1 MISLTHLRAD
11 LLVEP
16 RGIGNPLP
24 TFTWEIRDS
33 DAGAWRQNAW
43 RIIVSETPE
52 DADSGRGTLW
62 DSGRVVDSDT
72 ALIKY
77 AGSPLTSRMRCW
89 WRVTCW
95 GSEGDETSSGVASF
109 TMGLLDADEWAGYWI
124 GLDSAPET
132 PADPLVGARWI
143 WTEAAP
149 EPGEVVFEKRFT
161 LDDSVAGELWGLA
174 DDEGEVAINGV
185 PLCQLARA
193 QGNTD
198 LYPLPLAVP
207 VPKLPAGENVI
218 RVKAKKRHARDPEA
232 GLIVRLLLGG
242 REVIDSG
249 KGQETALFTTK
260 HRRIEGGVEV
270 VTDGTWRTIKDE
282 GESAVRELGSYGIA
296 PWHMVTAMEYPN
308 LSARYLRRDFSARE
322 SVERA
327 VLYLSGQGLAEA
339 WINGEKVSDEVLSPH
354 LSDPNVRVH
363 YRTHDVSGLLK
374 EGSNAIGCI
383 LGNGRYFAPRKRV
396 PFPMESYGC
405 PKLLLQL
412 EITYADGK
420 TEWVVSDPDWR
431 LSTEGAVGWNNEFD
445 GEHYDARRDDPAWCA
460 PGFDDATW
468 CKPQIVAAPFGQ
480 LAAQVCAP
488 IKRHETV
495 PVRESWT
502 TKYGTTIYDF
512 GENVVGWCRAT
523 FRGKSGTRLVLRHAE
538 TLESR
543 DSLSV
548 ENLRSAQAT
557 DFVTLGDGETR
568 FEPKFVFHGFRYAEL
583 RGAVES
589 AELEAVYVHDDVPAT
604 GTFHCSSDLVN
615 RIVEAS
621 ARGIRTNCRSMPT
634 DCPQRDER
642 MGWLGDRAG
651 GAPSEMF
658 LFDLANFYRK
668 WLDDIRDAQAP
679 NGCIPD
685 VAPAFWRMYNDNV
698 TWPSVVAF
706 IPHWLHRHY
715 GDDGV
720 VAENF
725 DAIAR
730 WLDHMSRYLV
740 DGLIDRDL
748 YGDWCV
754 PPEEPHL
761 IFTLQDDRKTHAV
774 ILASTYLARDFEIA
788 AEFADRL
795 GRDDYGKKWRAR
807 RAAII
812 TALNARFYD
821 DASGTYDNGAQTA
834 SVLPL
839 AFGLVP
845 DGRERKTFD
854 ALVKKMTASGCA
866 ELGTGLVGTRS
877 LLRTLTAYGR
887 PDLARDLATR
897 EAYPGWGYMIRQG
910 ATTIWE
916 LWNGD
921 TASPFMNSG
930 NHVMLTGDLIAWLF
944 EDVAGIQPA
953 EPGFRRVRFRPHFVF
968 ETVNCRHQSIRGE
981 IDSRWVMAD
990 GRIEWTVT
998 LPPNVAGWAELPVE
1012 MAADLTLDG
1021 VRPEKAVA
1029 PSGCT
1034 ENDWVRFD
1042 LEPGRHRIVLTP
1054 GPDTQDHGTSP
1065 HIA

>member
-1 MISLTHLRAD
+1 MTIITHLRTD

-16 RGIGNPLP
+16 RGIGNPTP
-24 TFTWEIRDS
+24 TFTWELSDP
-33 DAGAWRQNAW
+33 DAGAWRQSAW
-43 RIIVSETPE
+43 RIVVAETLK
-52 DADSGRGTLW
+52 DAAAGRGTLW
-62 DSGRVVDSDT
+62 DSGRVADTET
-72 ALIKY
+72 ALIDY
-77 AGSPLTSRMRCW
+77 LGSPLTSRMRCW

-95 GSEGDETSSGVASF
+95 GAAGDEITSEVASF
-109 TMGLLDADEWAGYWI
+109 TIGLLEEAEWSGYWI

-132 PADPLVGARWI
+132 PPDPLVGARWI
-143 WTEAAP
+143 WTEARAV
-149 EPGEVVFEKRFT
+149 PGTVIFEKRFT
-161 LDDSVAGELWGLA
+161 LAEPFAGELWGLA
-174 DDEGEVAINGV
+174 DDEGEVEINGL

-207 VPKLPAGENVI
+207 VPSLPAGENVI
-218 RVKAKKRHARDPEA
+218 RVTVRKRHARDPDA
-232 GLIVRLLLGG
+232 GAIARLLLGG

-249 KGQETALFTTK
+249 KGQETALFATK

-270 VTDGTWRTIKDE
+270 ATDGTWRQIAED
-282 GESAVRELGSYGIA
+282 GETAVRELGSYGIA
-296 PWHMVTAMEYPN
+296 PWHLVTAMEYPN
-308 LSARYLRRDFSARE
+308 LSARYLRREFRVRGMVD
-322 SVERA
+322 RA
-327 VLYLSGQGLAEA
+327 VLYLSGQGLSEP
-339 WINGEKVSDEVLSPH
+339 WINGTRIGGEEVLSPH
-354 LSDPNVRVH
+354 LSDPGVRVH
-363 YRTHDVSGLLK
+363 YRTHDVTELLC
-374 EGSNAIGCI
+374 EGANALGCV

-396 PFPMESYGC
+396 PFPMETYGC

-412 EITYADGK
+412 EVSYSDGT
-420 TEWVVSDPDWR
+420 TERIVSDPSWR
-431 LSTEGAVGWNNEFD
+431 LNTEGAIGWNNEFD
-445 GEHYDARRDDPAWCA
+445 GEHYDARRDDPAWCR
-460 PGFDDATW
+460 PGFDDADW
-468 CKPQIVAAPFGQ
+468 GEARLVAAPMGK

-488 IKRHETV
+488 IRRHETV

-512 GENVVGWCRAT
+512 GENLVGWCRGT
-523 FRGKSGTRLVLRHAE
+523 LRGKLGTRLVLRHAE

-543 DSLSV
+543 DALSV

-557 DFVTLGDGETR
+557 DFITLGEGETR

-583 RGAVES
+583 RGEAEVV
-589 AELEAVYVHDDVPAT
+589 ELEAIYVHDDVPAT
-604 GTFHCSSDLVN
+604 GSFECESEVLN
-615 RIVEAS
+615 KIVEAT

-685 VAPAFWRMYNDNV
+685 IAPAFWRMYQDNV
-698 TWPSVVAF
+698 TWPSVAVF

-720 VAENF
+720 VAQNF
-725 DAIAR
+725 DALAR
-730 WLDHMSRYLV
+730 WLDHMSRYLL

-754 PPEEPHL
+754 PPEEAHL
-761 IFTLQDDRKTHAV
+761 IFTLQEGRKTHSV
-774 ILASTYLARDFEIA
+774 ILASTYFARDLEIA
-788 AEFADRL
+788 AAFADRL
-795 GRDDYGKKWRAR
+795 GRDDLAAKWRAR
-807 RAAII
+807 RAEIT

-821 DASGTYDNGAQTA
+821 EATGSYDNGAQTA

-839 AFGLVP
+839 AFDLAPEGE
-845 DGRERKTFD
+845 ERKVFN
-854 ALVKKMTASGCA
+854 ALVTKMTATGAA

-887 PDLARDLATR
+887 ADVARDLATR
-897 EAYPGWGYMIRQG
+897 EEYPGWGYMIGQG

-921 TASPFMNSG
+921 TAAPFMNSG

-944 EDVAGIQPA
+944 EDVAGIQAA

-968 ETVNCRHQSIRGE
+968 ESVDCRHRSIRGE
-981 IDSRWVMAD
+981 IGSRWMKRD
-990 GRIEWTVT
+990 GRIKWTVT
-998 LPPNVAGWAELPVE
+998 LPPNVDGWAEVPVE
-1012 MAADLTLDG
+1012 WARDLTLDG
-1021 VRPEKAVA
+1021 DQPETAAA
-1029 PSGCT
+1029 PSGRS
-1034 ENDWVRFD
+1034 ERHWVRVE
-1042 LEPGRHRIVLTP
+1042 LEPGRHEFVLR
-1054 GPDTQDHGTSP
+1054 QDAQDGQD
-1065 HIA
+1065 